1 MLSWT
6 RPRDVSAGR
15 GEAGGGLRGHLLTY
29 LAWLLAV
36 LARVQEQ
43 LTRRWE
49 ANQALAAGIRDRL
62 AQHEAGLMELREVL
76 NQAVG
81 TTREAQEL
89 NNRNQARL
97 EEALVSRLSRD
108 PYIFNSPLLPQ
119 SLLSPLAP
127 PSTLTPI
134 SLDSLSPLNHFSPL
148 VSSDPHVFPDTSLLT
163 SLLCLPLTPFTPDL
177 SFSLPP
183 VIPSSPDYLPA
194 PLLIFPQL
202 PSSAGSTWPKTTA
215 HCGPLCNLPGPRWPR
230 SWSSCR
236 AWTRP
241 GR

>member
-1 MLSWT
+1 M
-6 RPRDVSAGR
+6 
-15 GEAGGGLRGHLLTY
+15 TY

-108 PYIFNSPLLPQ
+108 S
-119 SLLSPLAP
+119 A
-127 PSTLTPI
+127 
-134 SLDSLSPLNHFSPL
+134 
-148 VSSDPHVFPDTSLLT
+148 
-163 SLLCLPLTPFTPDL
+163 
-177 SFSLPP
+177 LPP
-183 VIPSSPDYLPA
+183 
-194 PLLIFPQL
+194 
-202 PSSAGSTWPKTTA
+202 
-215 HCGPLCNLPGPRWPR
+215 
-230 SWSSCR
+230 
-236 AWTRP
+236 
-241 GR
+241 